1 VPDLN
6 LEELQTDVGPL
17 WVHADDEVITPII
30 RAHGTWEPELGDQL
44 RELLVPGMTAVDVG
58 GNIGY
63 VALLM
68 AELVGPRGRVYAV
81 EPDPRNAEVLRRN
94 AARTRGAPVEV
105 IEAAAWSE
113 PGELHLGLHAS
124 NTGDHRI
131 AGDEGGRETVVVKAV
146 RLDDV
151 LPAKVDLILMDTQ
164 ASEHVALRG
173 ARGVLERSR
182 PLTFVEFWPQGL
194 REAMTDPVSV
204 LDGYR
209 SLGLRVVG
217 AEGELPSDPGELVQV
232 VDAAEQPFTTLR
244 LEPIDAPPT
253 GWERLLP
260 EKRRLGRKWAR
271 RFPPDEE
278 PGMLGYDAT
287 QRALVASV
295 LDEPAWVDLFA
306 RGADLPAGL
315 GAGYDERVVEYGWL
329 FSRALSG
336 HVLDAGSVL
345 NHRHLVERLR
355 PVIDDLTIAT
365 LAPEATSLN
374 SLGISYLYCDLRDLP
389 LRDDHYDEVVC
400 LSTIEHVGMDN
411 AVYGASEP
419 RATDPR
425 EEAARALRE
434 LLRVTRPGGR
444 VHISVPFG
452 LRQDHGW
459 FRQFDREDAD
469 DLLRRAGVEAET
481 EAVFLHT
488 AEGWQRVEPAR
499 AAGCGYQDQPG
510 RAADL
515 AVAARAVICLTIR
528 A

>member
-1 VPDLN
+1 MPELN

-17 WVHADDEVITPII
+17 WVHADDDVITPII
-30 RAHGTWEPELGDQL
+30 RAHGTWEQELGDQL
-44 RELLVPGMTAVDVG
+44 RGLLKPDMTAVDVG

-68 AELVGPRGRVYAV
+68 AEVVGPRGRVFAV

-94 AARTRGAPVEV
+94 AARTRGAPIEV

-113 PGELHLGLHAS
+113 PGELRLGLHAS

-131 AGDEGGRETVVVKAV
+131 AGDEAGRDTVAVKAV

-173 ARGVLERSR
+173 ARGLLERSR

-194 REAMTDPVSV
+194 REAGTDPVSV

-217 AEGELPSDPGELVQV
+217 AEGDLPSDPGELVQT
-232 VDAAEQPFTTLR
+232 VDAGELPFTTLR

-253 GWERLLP
+253 AMERLLP
-260 EKRRLGRKWAR
+260 GGRRLGRKWER
-271 RFPPDEE
+271 RFPPGAE
-278 PGMLGYDAT
+278 PGTLAYDST
-287 QRALVASV
+287 QRALVGSV
-295 LDEPAWVDLFA
+295 LDEPAWIERFA

-329 FSRALSG
+329 FSRGLRG
-336 HVLDAGSVL
+336 RVLDAGSVL
-345 NHRHLVERLR
+345 NHRHLVERLLSG
-355 PVIDDLTIAT
+355 IDELTIVT

-374 SLGISYLYCDLRDLP
+374 SLGISYLYSDLRDLP
-389 LRDDHYDEVVC
+389 LRDDRYDEVVC

-411 AVYGASEP
+411 AVYGAAQPRSE
-419 RATDPR
+419 DPR
-425 EEAARALRE
+425 EDAAVALRE
-434 LLRVTRPGGR
+434 LLRVTKPGGR
-444 VHISVPFG
+444 VHLSLPFG
-452 LRQDHGW
+452 RRENHGW
-459 FRQFDREDAD
+459 FRQLDREDVD
-469 DLLRRAGVEAET
+469 DLLRRAGVSAANEE
-481 EAVFLHT
+481 VFLHT
-488 AEGWQRVEPAR
+488 LRGWQRTTSAR
-499 AAGCGYQDQPG
+499 AADASYQDKPG
-510 RAADL
+510 RAPDL
-515 AVAARAVICLTIR
+515 AVAARAVLCLTIR
-528 A
+528 V